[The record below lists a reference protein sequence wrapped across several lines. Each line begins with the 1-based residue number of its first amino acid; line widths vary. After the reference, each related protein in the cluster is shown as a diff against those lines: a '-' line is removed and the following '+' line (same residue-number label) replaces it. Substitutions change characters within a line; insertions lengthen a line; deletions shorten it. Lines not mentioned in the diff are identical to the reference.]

1 MSEIANEMSFGST
14 DSKTRNLDL
23 KERRELQ
30 FCFRLSGREFER
42 IAVLFQIIRER
53 IPEKWSTIRKAD
65 RASSAIRTERA
76 EV

>member
-1 MSEIANEMSFGST
+1 MVSEKANEMNFSFT

-23 KERRELQ
+23 KESRELQ
-30 FCFRLSGREFER
+30 FCQ
-42 IAVLFQIIRER
+42 FQIIRKR
-53 IPEKWSTIRKAD
+53 IPEKWSTARKAD